1 MAGGSSS
8 RSGREDR
15 PQAPWGSFPLTEI
28 VVFVGLV
35 LLVAGFFVSPP
46 RGPIMIG
53 AGLVLASL
61 AGLEQALR
69 EHLAGYRS
77 HTLILAGI
85 GAVIT
90 LALGWTLLDAVLS
103 PVIRILLAAVVF
115 GAGAWYFSRLF
126 ARRSGG
132 ARFKL

>member
-1 MAGGSSS
+1 MARGSSR
-8 RSGREDR
+8 RSPGEGR
-15 PQAPWGSFPLTEI
+15 PPAPWGSFPLTEI

-35 LLVAGFFVSPP
+35 LLIAGFFVTPP

-61 AGLEQALR
+61 AGLELALR
-69 EHLAGYRS
+69 EHLAGFRS

-90 LALGWTLLDAVLS
+90 LAIGWTLLDSILT
-103 PVIRILLAAVVF
+103 PPIRILLAGVVF